1 MARENVIETFGLT
14 RDYGS
19 VRAVDGL
26 DLRIEEGEIFGFLGP
41 NGAGKT
47 TTLLML
53 LGLSRPT
60 GGTARVCGLDPVREA
75 RRIKEQVGYLPENV
89 GFYGELTAEESL
101 EYVAALN
108 AVDQRKARKSIS
120 EALQIV
126 GLARDETRRKPVRTF
141 SRGMRQ
147 RLGIA
152 EVLIKDP
159 RVLFLDEP
167 TLGLDPDGALHIM
180 GLIEVLNRE
189 RDITVLLSSHHLH
202 QVQRISD
209 RVGIMIQGRMQAQGS
224 VKELAEKTHLS
235 GEHGE
240 GEVSLEAV
248 YMQLFQEAQP

>member
-1 MARENVIETFGLT
+1 MAREPVIETFGLT

-19 VRAVDGL
+19 VRAVDAL
-26 DLRIEEGEIFGFLGP
+26 DLRIEESEIFGFLGP

-75 RRIKEQVGYLPENV
+75 RRIKEQVGFLPENV
-89 GFYGELTAEESL
+89 GFYGDLTAEESL

-108 AVDQRKARKSIS
+108 GVDPRKARKTIS
-120 EALQIV
+120 DVLQIV
-126 GLARDETRRKPVRTF
+126 GLTRDETRRDPVRTF

-152 EVLIKDP
+152 EVLIKEP

-167 TLGLDPDGALHIM
+167 TLGLDPDGAVRIM
-180 GLIEVLNRE
+180 DLIEVLNRE
-189 RDITVLLSSHHLH
+189 RGITVLLSSHHLH

-209 RVGIMIQGRMQAQGS
+209 RVGIMIEGRMQAQGS
-224 VKELAEKTHLS
+224 VKELADKSHLS
-235 GEHGE
+235 NKRGDE
-240 GEVSLEAV
+240 EVSLEAV
-248 YMQLFQEAQP
+248 YMRFFQEAQP